1 MLHVFKCRPFIF
13 LKKLQRV
20 FAQFFGSCFTSHTRP
35 RSTTT
40 TSPLMHS
47 QERATESPQC
57 FTCDK
62 DCNKS
67 VQIPSERFTLLITSR
82 NHVVFFV
89 QECPADA
96 KGRFQ
101 NNFTRFCQPRNVWYV
116 YNVTQPVFVW
126 EKKEYSF
133 LPGKFS
139 NMFFFFFFGLFQV
152 L

>member
-1 MLHVFKCRPFIF
+1 MLHVLNLFKCRPFIF
-13 LKKLQRV
+13 LQNSREFQHSSLV
-20 FAQFFGSCFTSHTRP
+20 PRP

-62 DCNKS
+62 DCYKR

-82 NHVVFFV
+82 NHVVVYFV
-89 QECPADA
+89 QECLADA

-101 NNFTRFCQPRNVWYV
+101 NNFARFCQPRNVWYV

-126 EKKEYSF
+126 KKKKEYSF
-133 LPGKFS
+133 LSGKLS
-139 NMFFFFFFGLFQV
+139 NMWFLFDCFKFCKV
-152 L
+152 